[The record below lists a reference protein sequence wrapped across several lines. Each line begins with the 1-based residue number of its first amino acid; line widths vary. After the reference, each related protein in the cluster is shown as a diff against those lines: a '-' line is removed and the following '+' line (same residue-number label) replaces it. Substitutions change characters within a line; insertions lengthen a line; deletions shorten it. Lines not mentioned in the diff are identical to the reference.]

1 VWLGAVRTGAL
12 KLHDL
17 KMTDQNRKAG
27 KCKTWKMTD
36 QIAVLVLEN
45 AYFFLVK
52 ILSLVHSAAD
62 LQAQN
67 AFFSVAVK
75 R

>member
-1 VWLGAVRTGAL
+1 VGAL
-12 KLHDL
+12 NLQDL
-17 KMTDQNRKAG
+17 KMTDPNRRAG
-27 KCKTWKMTD
+27 KCKTWKITD

-45 AYFFLVK
+45 AYFYSGENSFTG
-52 ILSLVHSAAD
+52 AQ
-62 LQAQN
+62 QAQN